1 MTPTYTIPK
10 DIIIT
15 ELDDNEAVLLDL
27 KSKRYYSLN
36 ETGLLIY
43 KGIQASLTLEKIIEQ
58 LISIYDLDESE
69 ALDSVNTLISKLLNN
84 KLIEKA

>member
-1 MTPTYTIPK
+1 MNYTIPK
-10 DIIIT
+10 NIIIT

-27 KSKRYYSLN
+27 KSERYYSLN

-43 KGIQASLTLEKIIEQ
+43 KGIEVSLTLEKNIEQ
-58 LISIYDLDESE
+58 LISIYDLDKAE
-69 ALDSVNTLISKLLNN
+69 ALDSVNTLISKLLNS

>member
-1 MTPTYTIPK
+1 MDYTIPK

-58 LISIYDLDESE
+58 LISIYDLDEAQ

-84 KLIEKA
+84 KLIEKT

>member
-1 MTPTYTIPK
+1 MNYTIPK

-27 KSKRYYSLN
+27 KSERYYSLN

-43 KGIQASLTLEKIIEQ
+43 KGIEVSLTLEKNIEQ
-58 LISIYDLDESE
+58 LISIYDLDKAE
-69 ALDSVNTLISKLLNN
+69 ALDSVNTLISKLLNS